1 MPTNKIKLRWVLL
14 LGIVAVG
21 LAGAAYFNREAE
33 PARPPS
39 AEPISQGT
47 VRRLLSEEEENRL
60 RTRLASLLRSL
71 PKKSQKSVAVLDPA
85 DGRFLFTHQPTRT
98 LVPASNEKLI
108 TAATLLGLRG
118 LDFELETS
126 ICATAPLKG
135 GVLSG
140 DLVIRGGGDPTF
152 SKTFSDSGPLEA
164 LRPLVQALTDRGL
177 KQVAGRV
184 LVDDSLFTG
193 KRTGPVWPK
202 DDLWRTWMVE
212 VTALP
217 FNDNRI
223 DLVCDMSG
231 KTTRVRFDPDVG
243 YGQIV
248 NRLAPAR
255 NAKEH
260 NVIFA
265 RPADK
270 DVFTVSGKLWAPR
283 RPFRDDANIHD
294 GALYFAA
301 AFIGALERSGVRVDG
316 GYGRLERPLPNG
328 KKHLLHVHRTPLSRC
343 LPVMLKKSQ
352 NLYAEIFF
360 RHIALASGKDASFLG
375 GATATREYL
384 RTAGV
389 LEPFTRIADGSG
401 LSRANLIS
409 ARQLARLLALVHR
422 GEYGTW
428 FKDAL
433 AHPGASGTLR
443 RRMPKL
449 AGRVAAKTGTL
460 SRISALS
467 GYVKT
472 KSGRWLVFAGLY
484 NDGPVAKFRQVQDE
498 ICRVL
503 AEL

>member
-1 MPTNKIKLRWVLL
+1 MPTNQNRLRWVVI
-14 LGIVAVG
+14 LGLVAIG
-21 LAGAAYFNREAE
+21 LVGAAYFRRDTGPTELPAKSLQPTTLPPLLSPEAE
-33 PARPPS
+33 TGLRK
-39 AEPISQGT
+39 
-47 VRRLLSEEEENRL
+47 RLAALL
-60 RTRLASLLRSL
+60 RTL
-71 PKKSQKSVAVLDPA
+71 PKKSKKTVAVLDPA
-85 DGRFLFTHQPTRT
+85 NGRYLFKFEPTRT

-108 TAATLLGLRG
+108 TAAVLIGLRG
-118 LDFELETS
+118 PEFEFETTILS
-126 ICATAPLKG
+126 TAPLKD

-140 DLVIRGGGDPTF
+140 DLVVRGGGDPTF
-152 SKTFSDSGPLEA
+152 SKTFTEEGGLAALHPLVEA
-164 LRPLVQALTDRGL
+164 LKAKGL
-177 KQVAGRV
+177 KRLEGRV

-223 DLVCDMSG
+223 DLVCDLDGG
-231 KTTRVRFDPDVG
+231 KPRVRFDPDVG

-248 NRLAPAR
+248 NRLTPAR

-270 DVFTVSGKLWAPR
+270 DVFTVSGKLWAPK
-283 RPFRDDANIHD
+283 RPFRDDANVHD

-301 AFIGALERSGVRVDG
+301 AFIRALEMGGVQVDG
-316 GYGRLERPLPNG
+316 GFGRLERPLPG
-328 KKHLLHVHRTPLSRC
+328 DKKHVLYVHRTPLSVC

-360 RHIALASGKDASFLG
+360 RHIALASKKEASFLG
-375 GATATREYL
+375 AATATREAL
-384 RTAGV
+384 RQAGV
-389 LEPFTRIADGSG
+389 LEPLTRIADGSG

-409 ARQLARLLALVHR
+409 ARQLARVLAMVHR
-422 GEYGTW
+422 SEHGPW

-443 RRMPKL
+443 KRMKEL
-449 AGRVAAKTGTL
+449 GARVAAKTGTL

-484 NDGPVAKFRQVQDE
+484 NDGPVAQFRHVQDE
-498 ICRVL
+498 ICRLL
-503 AEL
+503 AKL

>member
-1 MPTNKIKLRWVLL
+1 MPTHQSKLRWVVI
-14 LGIVAVG
+14 LGLVVIGVV
-21 LAGAAYFNREAE
+21 GAAYFQRETG
-33 PARPPS
+33 PTKPP
-39 AEPISQGT
+39 
-47 VRRLLSEEEENRL
+47 VRSVQPTTLPPLLSAEEENGLRVRLSALL
-60 RTRLASLLRSL
+60 RTL
-71 PKKSQKSVAVLDPA
+71 PKKSQKTVAILDPGN
-85 DGRFLFTHQPTRT
+85 GRYLFKFEPTRT

-108 TAATLLGLRG
+108 TAAALVGLRG
-118 LDFELETS
+118 PDFELETTVFS
-126 ICATAPLKG
+126 TAPMKD

-152 SKTFSDSGPLEA
+152 SKNFNEEGALAA
-164 LRPLVQALTDRGL
+164 LRPLVDALKSKGL
-177 KQVAGRV
+177 KRLEGRV
-184 LVDDSLFTG
+184 LVDDSLFVG

-223 DLVCDMSG
+223 DLVCDLQGG
-231 KTTRVRFDPDVG
+231 KPRVRFDPDVG

-255 NAKEH
+255 SAKEH
-260 NVIFA
+260 KIIFS

-270 DVFTVSGKLWAPR
+270 DVFTVSGKLWAPKK
-283 RPFRDDANIHD
+283 PFRDDANVHD

-301 AFIGALERSGVRVDG
+301 AFIKALEMGGVQVDG
-316 GYGRLERPLPNG
+316 GFGRLERPLPKD
-328 KKHLLHVHRTPLSRC
+328 KKHVLYVWRTPLSVC

-360 RHIALASGKDASFLG
+360 RHIALASKKEPSFLG
-375 GATATREYL
+375 AATATREYL
-384 RTAGV
+384 RKAGV

-409 ARQLARLLALVHR
+409 ARQLARVLAMVHR
-422 GEYGTW
+422 SEHGQW

-433 AHPGASGTLR
+433 AHPGESGTLR
-443 RRMPKL
+443 RRMKGL
-449 AGRVAAKTGTL
+449 EGRVAAKTGTL

-484 NDGPVAKFRQVQDE
+484 NDGPVAKFRHVQDE
-498 ICRVL
+498 ICHIL
-503 AEL
+503 ADL